1 MARNYN
7 KREND
12 LAIENAKLKQELIA
26 ATNDPNLLNQSNII
40 NRKTRPD
47 LYPDTNTNTNPEN
60 IPGEIIDPI
69 QLTIPGLEG
78 ARNPLQISPQ
88 VAQRYIK
95 KRFNTLDGTTE
106 PFDKEG
112 NDNYKPIKNPNPGQ
126 PFDWAN
132 QMRINNPQQIAELY
146 LPGERGSTPGGL
158 GNMNKDSLERWIKE
172 NGITG
177 AGADKIRNKWKGL
190 QGGIN
195 LPLAQAPYS
204 PNPVKGPIDL
214 RTPAQKIK
222 IMDILY
228 GPNTPKD
235 RFKADAQ
242 GLTDLLSPFQNK
254 KGSLK
259 DSGLTKEEM
268 LELLI
273 RGIGVYKA

>member
-88 VAQRYIK
+88 VAQR
-95 KRFNTLDGTTE
+95 N
-106 PFDKEG
+106 
-112 NDNYKPIKNPNPGQ
+112 
-126 PFDWAN
+126 WAN
-132 QMRINNPQQIAELY
+132 QMRIGPQVAELY

-190 QGGIN
+190 QGDIN
-195 LPLAQAPYS
+195 LPLVQAPS
-204 PNPVKGPIDL
+204 QNGMLISQAHVEALKKAAKGNKTSNEI
-214 RTPAQKIK
+214 RS
-222 IMDILY
+222 ILEKFTKPDQF
-228 GPNTPKD
+228 GHPT
-235 RFKADAQ
+235 
-242 GLTDLLSPFQNK
+242 
-254 KGSLK
+254 GSF
-259 DSGLTKEEM
+259 
-268 LELLI
+268 
-273 RGIGVYKA
+273 RGA